1 MVVSTKNHCIS
12 SLDYLCYQFIICI
25 LAQILVWLS
34 CRKWHVCLAV
44 SGHGFICI
52 YIGNC
57 SENVLSKL
65 PYVRRLARV
74 ARTAQASATWNQSQ
88 RAPKTLF
95 ISRLLEP
102 SVVCMKDDNF
112 SPNTCLL
119 LSRQSKV
126 QCKPKWRTFALLLQ
140 QTDFKGLRFLFAP
153 HFSVSL
159 PFGE

>member
-1 MVVSTKNHCIS
+1 MTCMFSGLWARIH
-12 SLDYLCYQFIICI
+12 LYLYWKLF
-25 LAQILVWLS
+25 W
-34 CRKWHVCLAV
+34 K
-44 SGHGFICI
+44 
-52 YIGNC
+52 C
-57 SENVLSKL
+57 SVSKL

-140 QTDFKGLRFLFAP
+140 QTDFKGLRFLFSP
-153 HFSVSL
+153 TFQFHYHLVSSLCLQTSQHFMCKLWVTVS
-159 PFGE
+159 